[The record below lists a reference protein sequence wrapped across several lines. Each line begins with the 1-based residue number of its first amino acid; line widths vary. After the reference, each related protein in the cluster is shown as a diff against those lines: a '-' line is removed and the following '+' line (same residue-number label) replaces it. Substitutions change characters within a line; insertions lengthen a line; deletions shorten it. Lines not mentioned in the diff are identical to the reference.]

1 MLMAGQKKDLVV
13 SNRLWRK
20 TGRVAIYGWH
30 RGNGTPI
37 QPLSTVH
44 GARYAD
50 YSHGVRLVSAVAFVN
65 GQARSIFDI
74 LEDPRLAGIV
84 SDEGPIIRLAS
95 LIEAVPSPREVA
107 HQENGCT
114 ITVAC

>member
-1 MLMAGQKKDLVV
+1 
-13 SNRLWRK
+13 
-20 TGRVAIYGWH
+20 
-30 RGNGTPI
+30 
-37 QPLSTVH
+37 
-44 GARYAD
+44 
-50 YSHGVRLVSAVAFVN
+50 VN